1 MARTD
6 KNFSSIA
13 IDQAHEQMNLVSSQQ
28 VLYKNYELQNK
39 MINLIII
46 DQIKRMKPKI
56 V

>member
-1 MARTD
+1 MMFNCSTLFRL
-6 KNFSSIA
+6 KF
-13 IDQAHEQMNLVSSQQ
+13 QAHEQMNLVSSQQ
-28 VLYKNYELQNK
+28 VLYKNYELKNK